1 MFSTMI
7 RRAVGGQAP
16 VYTVPNPNSA
26 LWSATAVATAATIFG
41 TLTYYL
47 KETQN
52 FKAKSKN

>member
-1 MFSTMI
+1 MI

-52 FKAKSKN
+52 FKEKSK